1 VTTSGWLKVIGFLVV
16 IILLLLA
23 WYHFFGSRPE
33 KPSNPPIPTSGEVT
47 PTVTKPVVHG
57 DPILPQPDQHI
68 SGVLHITIP
77 PDTTRGKNAEP
88 AKPQEIYIYL
98 PIGPQEPPE
107 VRSDAPVAVT
117 YSPVVDPWLTLDPRL
132 NVGGSA
138 SLDGYVSPWAGV
150 RVIQL
155 WSKLHF
161 GLGIDRSAIGV
172 YGGFTFF
179 RQFSVGAMHYTVPL
193 RSDASRF
200 GIIVVYEF

>member
-1 VTTSGWLKVIGFLVV
+1 MTTQGWLKIIGFLVL
-16 IILLLLA
+16 IILGLLA
-23 WYHFFGSRPE
+23 WYHWK
-33 KPSNPPIPTSGEVT
+33 KPPVIEHPPIPAQGQVIPE
-47 PTVTKPVVHG
+47 VTKPVIHG

-117 YSPVVDPWLTLDPRL
+117 YSPVVDPWLKLDPRL

-138 SLDGYVSPWAGV
+138 SLDGWVSPWAGV
-150 RVIQL
+150 RVVQL

-161 GLGIDRSAIGV
+161 GLGLDRSAIGLW
-172 YGGFTFF
+172 GSFTFF
-179 RQFSVGAMHYTVPL
+179 RQFAIGAQWNALPL
-193 RSDASRF
+193 RTGAARAS
-200 GIIVVYEF
+200 IVIAYEF